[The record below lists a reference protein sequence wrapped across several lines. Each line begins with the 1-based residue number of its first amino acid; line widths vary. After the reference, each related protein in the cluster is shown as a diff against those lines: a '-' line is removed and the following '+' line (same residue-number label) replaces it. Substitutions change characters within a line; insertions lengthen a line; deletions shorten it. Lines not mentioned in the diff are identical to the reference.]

1 MPNTDTAATRS
12 RTKGALLGGL
22 RSGALE
28 KAVEKMEDDLA
39 AEEDGPAD
47 LEARLRALFASI
59 DVDGN
64 GVLSRPELA
73 TKLRQDTEIQTL
85 VDSAGKSSMYLFE
98 QLDADSD
105 GSITVGE
112 FLKLCVPYP
121 DEGEEEAEARAII
134 SVLGGPGSGK
144 TSQSAALAGSL
155 EGYTHLSVGQAL
167 KAEAEADGE
176 HAEEIKSCMAAAT
189 LVPTATV
196 TAVLQRLLDESEGT
210 VLLDGFPRVHEQ
222 VETASALGDFKGV
235 LFLDA
240 PEDVLVERLSREDCP
255 DATALIAQF
264 TEHCLPVLDDL
275 DGAGLVRRVDASAPI
290 EDARAAM
297 ATELE
302 ALMGETGGAHG
313 GAGETN
319 EADEGETQV
328 EHKVL
333 RRWRRS
339 PFPGAYYSGVPTQLH
354 KRMPCKDGTTVDGL
368 RIRRRPGS
376 AGATGELR
384 DTWNSSQFGQL
395 SQLSLGDLGIGARAL

>member
-12 RTKGALLGGL
+12 RTKGALLRGL

-39 AEEDGPAD
+39 AEED
-47 LEARLRALFASI
+47 
-59 DVDGN
+59 
-64 GVLSRPELA
+64 
-73 TKLRQDTEIQTL
+73 
-85 VDSAGKSSMYLFE
+85 
-98 QLDADSD
+98 
-105 GSITVGE
+105 
-112 FLKLCVPYP
+112 
-121 DEGEEEAEARAII
+121 EARAII

-240 PEDVLVERLSREDCP
+240 PEGVLVERLSREDCP
-255 DATALIAQF
+255 DEIALIAQF
-264 TEHCLPVLDDL
+264 TEHCLPVIDEY
-275 DGAGLVRRVDASAPI
+275 DGAGLAHRIDASLPMEEVQAAMVDLARRLVGTAADDVDYGVRRPVVVCAFCCCP
-290 EDARAAM
+290 
-297 ATELE
+297 
-302 ALMGETGGAHG
+302 
-313 GAGETN
+313 
-319 EADEGETQV
+319 
-328 EHKVL
+328 
-333 RRWRRS
+333 
-339 PFPGAYYSGVPTQLH
+339 Y
-354 KRMPCKDGTTVDGL
+354 
-368 RIRRRPGS
+368 
-376 AGATGELR
+376 
-384 DTWNSSQFGQL
+384 
-395 SQLSLGDLGIGARAL
+395 

>member
-39 AEEDGPAD
+39 AEED
-47 LEARLRALFASI
+47 
-59 DVDGN
+59 
-64 GVLSRPELA
+64 
-73 TKLRQDTEIQTL
+73 
-85 VDSAGKSSMYLFE
+85 
-98 QLDADSD
+98 
-105 GSITVGE
+105 
-112 FLKLCVPYP
+112 
-121 DEGEEEAEARAII
+121 EARAII

-240 PEDVLVERLSREDCP
+240 PEGVLVERLSREDCP

-275 DGAGLVRRVDASAPI
+275 DGAGLVRRIDASAPI
-290 EDARAAM
+290 EDVRAAM

-302 ALMGETGGAHG
+302 ALMGETGGAHEE
-313 GAGETN
+313 AGET
-319 EADEGETQV
+319 EV
-328 EHKVL
+328 EHKVV

-395 SQLSLGDLGIGARAL
+395 SLSDLGDQPTAP